1 MPGLARKV
9 VIYAAVDGL
18 ILQPH
23 SSRKEQR
30 PSPPYQIRY
39 GDAAISAISRDIS
52 ADIGKANASFE
63 AFGIVGKSGHS
74 GDQQRSATGTRIASR
89 LTWG

>member
-9 VIYAAVDGL
+9 VICAAVEGL

-30 PSPPYQIRY
+30 PSPPYQVRY
-39 GDAAISAISRDIS
+39 GDAAISAISRDVS
-52 ADIGKANASFE
+52 PELGKTNASFE
-63 AFGIVGKSGHS
+63 AFGIVGRSTPSGVMAGS
-74 GDQQRSATGTRIASR
+74 
-89 LTWG
+89 LP